1 MRIGRIEP
9 TVLTALHTLDKL
21 ESERTGLLVITA
33 ALMSQPRVVS
43 VQASKTEGGW
53 LVTVRR
59 PEVDAEGHVQEH
71 VSAAKESL
79 SWALDRALTWL
90 REPSESSPVV
100 EG

>member
-1 MRIGRIEP
+1 
-9 TVLTALHTLDKL
+9 
-21 ESERTGLLVITA
+21 
-33 ALMSQPRVVS
+33 
-43 VQASKTEGGW
+43 
-53 LVTVRR
+53 VTVRR